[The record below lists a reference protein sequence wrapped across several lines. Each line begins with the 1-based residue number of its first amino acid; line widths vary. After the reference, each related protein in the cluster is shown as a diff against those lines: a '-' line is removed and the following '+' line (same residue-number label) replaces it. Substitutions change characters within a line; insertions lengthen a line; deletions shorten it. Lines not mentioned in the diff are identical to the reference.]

1 MRVKDFSVR
10 LELNAIL
17 NDFLIWVDAKYR
29 EWDDEL
35 VVTSGS
41 EHTARHSFTSLHYAG
56 CAVDVRLWN
65 EIEHGRGKV
74 PSPEEQVAA
83 LKIEAATY
91 CSIHKI
97 PPNWIE
103 VILEGTHIHIEYQ
116 PKRSI

>member
-1 MRVKDFSVR
+1 MRVKTFSVR
-10 LELNAIL
+10 LELNSTL

-29 EWDDEL
+29 EWGDEL

-56 CAVDVRLWN
+56 CAVDVRIWN
-65 EIEHGRGKV
+65 EAEHGRAQV
-74 PSPEEQVAA
+74 PSPEDQLEA

-91 CSIHKI
+91 CKIHKI
-97 PPNWIE
+97 PINWIE

-116 PKRSI
+116 PKRAM